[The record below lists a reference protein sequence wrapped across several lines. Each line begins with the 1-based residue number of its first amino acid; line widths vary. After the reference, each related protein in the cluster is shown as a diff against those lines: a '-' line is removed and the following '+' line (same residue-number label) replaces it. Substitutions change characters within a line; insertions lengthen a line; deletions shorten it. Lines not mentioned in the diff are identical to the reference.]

1 VATPLSLSIIGC
13 VVNGP
18 GEALMTDLGFTGGGK
33 GSGMVYV
40 AGRPDHKLD
49 NDSMVDHI
57 VGLVEARAAEIEA
70 EKARALQAAE

>member
-1 VATPLSLSIIGC
+1 
-13 VVNGP
+13 
-18 GEALMTDLGFTGGGK
+18 
-33 GSGMVYV
+33 MVYV

>member
-1 VATPLSLSIIGC
+1 
-13 VVNGP
+13 
-18 GEALMTDLGFTGGGK
+18 MTDLGFTGGGK